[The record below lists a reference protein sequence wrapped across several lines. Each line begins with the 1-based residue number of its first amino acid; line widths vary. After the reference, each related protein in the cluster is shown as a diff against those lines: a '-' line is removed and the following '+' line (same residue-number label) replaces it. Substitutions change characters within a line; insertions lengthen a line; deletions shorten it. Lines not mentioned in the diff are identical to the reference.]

1 MRKRDWS
8 LVIGSVFVVWAV
20 DFFSKQWALDTITSL
35 RYHGI
40 LGLVLVRNPG
50 AILGAFS
57 HLPPLL
63 RVVSLSTGGAFL
75 IFIYASIQYLL
86 PKRSVMLRTGMSI
99 LLGGILGNVT
109 DRIVVGSVVDFIVFK
124 IPYFDWVTP
133 AFNLADAFQ
142 WIGYSMVVISLL
154 REGNQI
160 WPSENERKKVWVLPR
175 FQVRFTFVIMAIGCA
190 FVIISG
196 VFSYTYLKVTI
207 RDLVIGP
214 SGQIEDRFLVP
225 FLETFAIVVIGFLF
239 MLFIIGKMLSHRIAG
254 PLYAFELFLE
264 DVLRGR
270 DRPLRLRAGDDFQHL
285 EELSERVRQKLKLN
299 FNAVEVKTTETITET
314 KTEVTTV
321 IPITAIS
328 EK

>member
-1 MRKRDWS
+1 MNTLESQDMSKRDW
-8 LVIGSVFVVWAV
+8 LYVIIAVFTVWGADFFTKVWALQNINGLQ
-20 DFFSKQWALDTITSL
+20 F
-35 RYHGI
+35 HGPF
-40 LGLVLVRNPG
+40 GLVLVRNPG

-86 PKRSVMLRTGMSI
+86 PQRSIMLRTGMSI

-109 DRIVVGSVVDFIVFK
+109 DRIMAGSVVDFLVIRL
-124 IPYFDWVTP
+124 PYLNWISP
-133 AFNLADAFQ
+133 AFNVADAFQ

-154 REGNQI
+154 KEGNQI
-160 WPSENERKKVWVLPR
+160 WPTENERKKVWVLPR
-175 FQVRFTFVIMAIGCA
+175 FQIRFTFVIMAIGLA

-207 RDLVIGP
+207 RDLVVGP
-214 SGQIEDRFLVP
+214 SGEMEDRFLIP
-225 FLETFAIVVIGFLF
+225 FLETFAIVVIGFMF
-239 MLFIIGKMLSHRIAG
+239 MLFIIGKMLSHRMAG

-264 DVLRGR
+264 DVLHGR

-285 EELSERVRQKLKLN
+285 EELSEHVRTKLKAN
-299 FNAVEVKTTETITET
+299 FQTVGSDLTTNEVESTIL
-314 KTEVTTV
+314 KN
-321 IPITAIS
+321 
-328 EK
+328 

>member
-1 MRKRDWS
+1 MKKRHWFIVIF
-8 LVIGSVFVVWAV
+8 LVVLIWFLDQA
-20 DFFSKQWALDTITSL
+20 SKYWALNNISAL
-35 RYHGI
+35 QFHGP

-63 RVVSLSTGGAFL
+63 RIVSLSTGGAFL

-86 PKRSVMLRTGMSI
+86 PKTSLTLRSGMSI

-109 DRIVVGSVVDFIVFK
+109 DRILDGSVVDFIVFRLG
-124 IPYFDWVTP
+124 TQTSP

-142 WIGYSMVVISLL
+142 WVGYGMVVYSLL

-160 WPSENERKKVWVLPR
+160 WPSANERKRVWVLPR
-175 FQVRFTFVIMAIGCA
+175 FQIRFTFVIMSIGLA

-207 RDLVIGP
+207 RDLAPGTA
-214 SGQIEDRFLVP
+214 QAMEDRFLVP
-225 FLETFAIVVIGFLF
+225 FMETFSIVVTGFMFL
-239 MLFIIGKMLSHRIAG
+239 LFIIGKILSHRIAG

-264 DVLRGR
+264 DLLSGR
-270 DRPLRLRAGDDFQHL
+270 DRKLKIRAGDDFRHL
-285 EELSERVRQKLKLN
+285 EELGEKVRQHLARN
-299 FNAVEVKTTETITET
+299 FQRNKDGAESTERRRVGKQKI
-314 KTEVTTV
+314 
-321 IPITAIS
+321 AD
-328 EK
+328 